1 MTNKKWFYPT
11 LIVFLVIIFFLQIII
26 GTAFFGWDIL
36 DYHFPYLYQT
46 INGYRNFDYL
56 WSPFILSG
64 YPVFADP
71 QGAISYPFN
80 ILLSFIKRDPG
91 YIIIEMQVIFHFML
105 AGLFTYFYVKKIGFS
120 DHVSFISSIV
130 FIFGG
135 FMATHTQHY
144 GTIDAMAWVPLM
156 LLLLEY
162 SFEKKNRN
170 FYIIVTGLIYGMS
183 VLAGHI
189 QTSLN
194 TAYLLIFYLMWR
206 NFFGKSINKNT
217 VFVFLRS
224 VFLMFFIGG
233 LVAIVQIL
241 PTLQLMSD
249 SPRSEM
255 SLDGSMAAN
264 LVPIHII
271 SLILPYFFGK
281 YGYTPSWLNREIVE
295 SHLYIGIIPLIL
307 VIIGF
312 ILVSRYRESSSRH
325 SAVTFWFVFTI
336 VYLLM
341 SFGGETIL
349 HYINYYVVPGYNKL
363 RRSYNFYSFT
373 TFGFSII
380 VAYALTIARINIKVF
395 YLLFKKISTILL
407 VFLVSLVVVLYGV
420 LLLSDSES
428 LEIIKPIIN
437 NAIISIVVTL
447 LGLLIFTAFYYK
459 KIRGPHFSALL
470 IILILFDVFSFNSNQ
485 IFNAQKLNVKSVI
498 TQSALYGENL
508 EFVPEIKKRIENE
521 NSIMTEAKKVIF
533 LGFPATIQNQS
544 VLFGFENIY
553 SYNPMRINSYD
564 KYLQQVFPLKDES
577 GLGSDVKFNSSMFN
591 LLGVKYIVLTST
603 YIETN
608 NVELKEPNFTLI
620 GSYNG
625 GKYILFE
632 NNDVSPESFI
642 SYNISRMPE
651 DNVLPYMSSDEFM
664 GDEIILTD
672 EIDNQ
677 TIIQSH
683 HNNEAVKVNQSG
695 NGSFSISVNM
705 KDTGAL
711 FVNKTYY
718 DGWKAFIDDK
728 EYPVE
733 KVNGTFIGMELG
745 KGSYTIDFVFKPDIY
760 YISAIVS
767 GVTAIIVII
776 YILASVFNRN
786 RRYGLVRDKE

>member
-1 MTNKKWFYPT
+1 MTNKIWFYPT
-11 LIVFLVIIFFLQIII
+11 LIVLLVLVFFLQIIL

-46 INGYRNFDYL
+46 INGYRDFDYL
-56 WSPFILSG
+56 WSPYILSG
-64 YPVFADP
+64 YPVYADP

-80 ILLSFIKRDPG
+80 FLLSFIKDDPG

-105 AGLFTYFYVKKIGFS
+105 AGLFTYFYAKKIGFS
-120 DHVSFISSIV
+120 NHVSFISSIV

-144 GTIDAMAWVPLM
+144 GTIDAIAWVPLM

-162 SFEKKNRN
+162 SFEKKNRY
-170 FYIIVTGLIYGMS
+170 FYLILTGLIYGMS

-217 VFVFLRS
+217 VFTFLKS

-233 LVAIVQIL
+233 LIAIVQIL

-295 SHLYIGIIPLIL
+295 SHLYIGLIPLVL
-307 VIIGF
+307 VIVGF
-312 ILVSRYRESSSRH
+312 ILASRYKESNSRH

-336 VYLLM
+336 IYLLM
-341 SFGGETIL
+341 AFGGETIL
-349 HYINYYVVPGYNKL
+349 HYINYYIIPGYNKL

-380 VAYALTIARINIKVF
+380 VAYTLTFARVNFKVF
-395 YLLFKKISTILL
+395 YLLFKKINKILL
-407 VFLVSLVVVLYGV
+407 MFLSLLVIVLYGV
-420 LLLSDSES
+420 LLLSNSES
-428 LEIIKPIIN
+428 IEIVKPIIN
-437 NAIISIVVTL
+437 NAIISIVIIS
-447 LGLLIFTAFYYK
+447 LGVLISTALYHK
-459 KIRGPHFSALL
+459 KIKGAHFSTLL
-470 IILILFDVFSFNSNQ
+470 IILILFDVFSFNANQ

-508 EFVPEIKKRIENE
+508 EFVPEIEQRIENNTSTDAE
-521 NSIMTEAKKVIF
+521 KVMF

-544 VLFGFENIY
+544 ILFGFENIY

-577 GLGSDVKFNSSMFN
+577 GLGSDVKFNSTMFN
-591 LLGVKYIVLTST
+591 LLGVKYIVATSD
-603 YIETN
+603 YVETN
-608 NVELKEPNFTLI
+608 SVELKEPNFTLI

-625 GKYILFE
+625 GNYILFE
-632 NNDVSPESFI
+632 NNEVSPESFI
-642 SYNISRMPE
+642 SYSISRMPE
-651 DNVLPYMSSDEFM
+651 DKVLPYMSSDEFL
-664 GDEIILTD
+664 GEEIVFDDQVENKTI
-672 EIDNQ
+672 NQ
-677 TIIQSH
+677 SQYK
-683 HNNEAVKVNQSG
+683 NEPVKVNQTG
-695 NGSFSISVNM
+695 NGNFSISVDM

-718 DGWKAFIDDK
+718 DGWKAFIEGK

-733 KVNGTFIGMELG
+733 KVNGTFIGMEIGEG
-745 KGSYTIDFVFKPDIY
+745 KYTIDFVFKPKIY
-760 YISAIVS
+760 YISAFVS

-776 YILASVFNRN
+776 YIITTVFNRN
-786 RRYGLVRDKE
+786 RRYGLVQDKE